1 MKTVFFGLLTA
12 VFVLFL
18 AGCGGTDSAAAN
30 ASDTGNISN
39 PVPDD
44 TQPPAPADEIENT
57 AFTVTVGERIFPATL
72 LDSETA
78 KAFAQMLPMTLD
90 MSELNG
96 NEKYF
101 YMDSQ
106 LPADAEQP
114 GQINA
119 GDLML
124 YGGNCVVLFY
134 KTFSS
139 GYSYTRLGRVDDP
152 SGLAG
157 ALGSGGVT
165 VSFQNNVQSQAISQ
179 ITELEPG
186 FSSASFS
193 GSDGF
198 ETFLALG
205 GAASDAEVTQFLV
218 SQLLADA
225 ALNSGSAGCSTL
237 SVQSPDGHRLFGRNF
252 DWQSCNALVLT
263 SKPTGAYASISTV
276 NLDFISQAGDS
287 LGQVLKQDNV
297 RVLAALYAP
306 LDGMNEKGL
315 AVSVNMIQ
323 DAASIHQDTGRPD
336 ITTTTAV
343 RLLLNKA
350 ADVDEA
356 LELLRQYDL
365 HASMGMMVHF
375 ALADASGRSVAVEYI
390 DNQMIVTETPVVTNF
405 YLAAGSKQGIGTRQS
420 HTRYDILTKALQEHP
435 GMSMED
441 VRDAL
446 DSVSKDNFNEFES
459 TEWSAVFDLTAG
471 EAHYYHRENYENR
484 YTFSIGQ
491 TGQNGQT

>member
-78 KAFAQMLPMTLD
+78 EAFAQMLPMTLD

-106 LPADAEQP
+106 LPKDAEQP

-165 VSFQNNVQSQAISQ
+165 VAFQ
-179 ITELEPG
+179 
-186 FSSASFS
+186 
-193 GSDGF
+193 
-198 ETFLALG
+198 
-205 GAASDAEVTQFLV
+205 
-218 SQLLADA
+218 
-225 ALNSGSAGCSTL
+225 
-237 SVQSPDGHRLFGRNF
+237 
-252 DWQSCNALVLT
+252 
-263 SKPTGAYASISTV
+263 
-276 NLDFISQAGDS
+276 
-287 LGQVLKQDNV
+287 
-297 RVLAALYAP
+297 
-306 LDGMNEKGL
+306 
-315 AVSVNMIQ
+315 
-323 DAASIHQDTGRPD
+323 
-336 ITTTTAV
+336 
-343 RLLLNKA
+343 
-350 ADVDEA
+350 
-356 LELLRQYDL
+356 
-365 HASMGMMVHF
+365 
-375 ALADASGRSVAVEYI
+375 
-390 DNQMIVTETPVVTNF
+390 
-405 YLAAGSKQGIGTRQS
+405 IG
-420 HTRYDILTKALQEHP
+420 
-435 GMSMED
+435 
-441 VRDAL
+441 
-446 DSVSKDNFNEFES
+446 
-459 TEWSAVFDLTAG
+459 
-471 EAHYYHRENYENR
+471 
-484 YTFSIGQ
+484 
-491 TGQNGQT
+491 